1 MPDYTAPLRPVLS
14 SPSSTSSASYKTALE
29 GTAAAASL
37 GVGLSATASSTAS
50 VSSMY
55 YSAESADGDD
65 EGDSNGSSNDD
76 DDDDSDEVDPETVRN
91 AAGRGGGETTP
102 TGGGMARFKQDLL
115 AELSQ
120 QGSTEEVSTNSPD
133 DPTATDDTKEDV
145 SEERLRKNGSEG
157 DDLFADSFPGNE
169 DIETKSFV
177 GEVYGYLFQTPP
189 CAETASTRWRR

>member
-65 EGDSNGSSNDD
+65 EGDSNGSSND

>member
-76 DDDDSDEVDPETVRN
+76 DDDSDEVDPETVRN

-102 TGGGMARFKQDLL
+102 TGGGMARFRQDLL

-145 SEERLRKNGSEG
+145 SEERLGKNGSEG

>member
-76 DDDDSDEVDPETVRN
+76 DDDSDEVDPETVRN

-102 TGGGMARFKQDLL
+102 TGGGMARFRQDLL

-177 GEVYGYLFQTPP
+177 GEVYGYIFQTPP